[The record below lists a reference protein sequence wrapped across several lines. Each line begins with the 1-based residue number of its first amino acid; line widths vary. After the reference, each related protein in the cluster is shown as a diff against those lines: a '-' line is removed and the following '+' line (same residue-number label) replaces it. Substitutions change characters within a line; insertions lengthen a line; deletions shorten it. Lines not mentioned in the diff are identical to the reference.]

1 MSLENIP
8 TENLLNGINKAFA
21 NADSLLSE
29 ARILEINEKWPR
41 AYVLCQLAL
50 EELGKI
56 SLLFQL
62 WIDKLNNKQIDYKKL
77 NGDFLSHL
85 EKTRLSILS
94 ELALLKMYKGDAG
107 DESIN
112 KIIEMEEYTLGRV
125 NDLNDLKKISLYVGI
140 EGTDFFSPYEEI
152 HSQKYYFIY
161 DIALKRKDMFRILI
175 EKLKENIVEIA
186 KIVKENAG

>member
-29 ARILEINEKWPR
+29 ARILEISEKWPR
-41 AYVLCQLAL
+41 AYVLCQLAI

-62 WIDKLNNKQIDYKKL
+62 WIDMLNKKQIDYKKL

-94 ELALLKMYKGDAG
+94 ELALIKMYKRDAG

-112 KIIEMEEYTLGRV
+112 KIIEMEEYILGRV
-125 NDLNDLKKISLYVGI
+125 NDLNDLKNISLYVGI
-140 EGTDFFSPYEEI
+140 EGTDFYSPYEKI
-152 HSQKYYFIY
+152 NSQKYYFIY

-175 EKLKENIVEIA
+175 EKLKEDIVEIA